1 MVLKDANK
9 GTNTIIISF
18 CVIMSSFGILI
29 LSIYFLPWSLTAIP
43 GVGQP
48 LYPSPVSGG
57 GSTVTTIHTLEFNY
71 FALIDLVSTLQ
82 SDYSITPSNY
92 VPDPHWVGGS
102 ALYPITEG
110 DSISAG
116 TTKLGIVA
124 FELKG
129 DQSSSIAIDII
140 NSFNYTGL
148 STSNV
153 NISTIKLITYP
164 SGNLIYIWNNVNY
177 GSVLYTPILSSGE
190 YALQIYTTF
199 GKFKAPKTPQ
209 VLRMFNISGQLT
221 NPDLTGAITFNDFYF
236 GINVIP

>member
-110 DSISAG
+110 DSISAD
-116 TTKLGIVA
+116 TTYFMLFLGIAMVVQFADWGWDLAEGGVPINTVTLLALAIPFFLFLASKTVYVDVA
-124 FELKG
+124 VAGILIALI
-129 DQSSSIAIDII
+129 SSFIDI
-140 NSFNYTGL
+140 SE
-148 STSNV
+148 
-153 NISTIKLITYP
+153 IKL
-164 SGNLIYIWNNVNY
+164 SRL
-177 GSVLYTPILSSGE
+177 
-190 YALQIYTTF
+190 
-199 GKFKAPKTPQ
+199 
-209 VLRMFNISGQLT
+209 
-221 NPDLTGAITFNDFYF
+221 FYS
-236 GINVIP
+236 